1 MKCSTASLHGAD
13 DGGVGG
19 ADAGH
24 GDAGAEV
31 DEGVAVD
38 VVDDAAVGV
47 GDEDRDAG
55 RDAGGDDGLAAL
67 GQGDG
72 LGAREI
78 GLDAALLLKTVG
90 DVMGGGGH
98 GKAFLSVR
106 ATRGRVPWPMRSER
120 YAAALCAALCVQRTH
135 DVLDAGVVLDAVHG
149 EVLAVAGLLEA
160 SVRHFGGEEDVG
172 VDPDG
177 AEVQVAAQR
186 AWPCRGSV
194 VQTLEARA

>member
-1 MKCSTASLHGAD
+1 MVGVVEGDDGVPAGGQAGHLDGVLHGFGAGVEQHGALLVVARGEPVQLLGDGDVALVGRDHEAGVGEVLHGFLDGAD
-13 DGGVGG
+13 DGRVGG

-47 GDEDRDAG
+47 GDVDGDAG

-78 GLDAALLLKTVG
+78 GLDAALLLKTVR

-98 GKAFLSVR
+98 GRAFLN
-106 ATRGRVPWPMRSER
+106 
-120 YAAALCAALCVQRTH
+120 
-135 DVLDAGVVLDAVHG
+135 
-149 EVLAVAGLLEA
+149 
-160 SVRHFGGEEDVG
+160 
-172 VDPDG
+172 
-177 AEVQVAAQR
+177 
-186 AWPCRGSV
+186 
-194 VQTLEARA
+194 